1 MTDKQGV
8 VAVTWR
14 FFHPGK
20 QTLKISQ
27 GTIRE
32 DEYTLNILCLHKTR
46 SVSSVC
52 SALVFFFLCNLLSLL
67 LFHFSVFEF
76 FITVL
81 RVET

>member
-20 QTLKISQ
+20 QMLKISQ

-52 SALVFFFLCNLLSLL
+52 SALVFFFCVIFFLS
-67 LFHFSVFEF
+67 FF
-76 FITVL
+76 FISVYL
-81 RVET
+81 NFL